1 MKTYTISKDGYY
13 GYLFNEDL
21 ATKLWLGR
29 VSPSREIGLENRIN
43 KITMDS
49 MKSERN
55 EALGSLT
62 EEQREAI
69 AEYDLKMDS
78 FMKNHEIEVFSYTL
92 RMAQELLLSKEE
104 DKKE

>member
-29 VSPSREIGLENRIN
+29 VCPSREIGLENRIN

-92 RMAQELLLSKEE
+92 RMAQDLLLSKEE